1 MKVFGLGWALLNGYG
16 QIVNGALIRANRLAF
31 GWAEGYLCIGAA
43 SGQMANQ
50 ASVSYQTRIVS
61 VSIPYRSP
69 IVLLS
74 FSYHSRFQ
82 KRKQYGNNTETT
94 QGRYMLEGRT
104 IRDGYMVGTW
114 RKLCLPF
121 PTKLYFSSMRK
132 SETGEIVT

>member
-1 MKVFGLGWALLNGYG
+1 MMKKFNFLS
-16 QIVNGALIRANRLAF
+16 ISS
-31 GWAEGYLCIGAA
+31 IG
-43 SGQMANQ
+43 SRKRPF
-50 ASVSYQTRIVS
+50 SYRSRIKPVLF
-61 VSIPYRSP
+61 PYRSR